1 MMTAIQRKYI
11 EIILTMSSDCLT
23 CGISYGT
30 YLKNLEMMLR
40 QMRELAIIEG
50 RSSHDGTL

>member
-23 CGISYGT
+23 GGISYGT
-30 YLKNLEMMLR
+30 YLKNIEMMLKT
-40 QMRELAIIEG
+40 MKELAIIEG
-50 RSSHDGTL
+50 MGSHETSN